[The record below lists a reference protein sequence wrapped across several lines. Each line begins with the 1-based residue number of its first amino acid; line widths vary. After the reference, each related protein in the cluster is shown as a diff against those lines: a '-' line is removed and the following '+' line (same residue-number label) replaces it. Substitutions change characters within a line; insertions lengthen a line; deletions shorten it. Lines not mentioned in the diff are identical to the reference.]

1 MIKRHYFISV
11 EKPHNDGK
19 GSYTY
24 DSCTGD
30 FTSWLPNPSQV
41 YNDMCKHMEDKMK
54 DINGRNIRIISFN
67 RI

>member
-19 GSYTY
+19 GSYSFN
-24 DSCTGD
+24 SCTGD
-30 FTSWLPNPSQV
+30 FTSWLPDPKKV
-41 YNDMCKHMEDKMK
+41 YADMYEHMKDEMK
-54 DINGRNIRIISFN
+54 DINGTKLRIVSFN